1 MSSVVSPTSGT
12 RLSGSTTPGMAAP
25 ARGRAASLWRVTWPP
40 AVVVLGILGI
50 WESVVALE
58 LVNPIIL
65 PPPSA
70 IGASLAHLVTQPF
83 FWEAAR
89 VTMTET
95 LAGFFIGIATAW
107 VLGTLLGMSDL
118 ARRALYPIV
127 VAFQITPRIAFAPIF
142 LTWFGFGLESKIVM
156 AATICFFPLLL
167 NVLVGMETVDR
178 DARTLMRSFG
188 ASRWQEY
195 RELTLP
201 ASLPLILAGIKNAVT
216 LALIGTIVAEFV
228 GASVGMGV
236 LSKTFSFQLDVASSF
251 AVIIALMFFGLVLYG
266 IVELIDKK
274 LVYWRDRS

>member
-1 MSSVVSPTSGT
+1 MSSA
-12 RLSGSTTPGMAAP
+12 LSSEPEATVREADALPRRRRGSSM
-25 ARGRAASLWRVTWPP
+25 WRSVWPP
-40 AVVVLGILGI
+40 TAVILMVLAI
-50 WESVVALE
+50 WEGVVGFGM
-58 LVNPIIL
+58 VNPIIL

-70 IGASLAHLVTQPF
+70 IATSLAAMVTEPF
-83 FWEAAR
+83 FWEAAQA
-89 VTMTET
+89 TMTET
-95 LAGFFIGIATAW
+95 LVGFVIGIVTAW

-201 ASLPLILAGIKNAVT
+201 SSLPLILAGIKNAVT
-216 LALIGTIVAEFV
+216 LALIGAIVAEFV

-251 AVIIALMFFGLVLYG
+251 AVIIALMFFGLLLYG
-266 IVELIDKK
+266 LVELIDKR

>member
-1 MSSVVSPTSGT
+1 MSSMISTEPVTASAGMDATVVGRNRAS
-12 RLSGSTTPGMAAP
+12 RLL
-25 ARGRAASLWRVTWPP
+25 RAVWPP
-40 AVVVLGILGI
+40 TVVIVAILLV
-50 WESVVALE
+50 WEAVVALAW
-58 LVNPIIL
+58 VNPIIL
-65 PPPSA
+65 PAPSA
-70 IGASLAHLVTQPF
+70 IGVSLARLVTEPF
-83 FWEAAR
+83 FWEAAQA
-89 VTMTET
+89 TMTET
-95 LAGFFIGIATAW
+95 LVGFAIGIVTAW
-107 VLGTLLGMSDL
+107 VLGTALGMSDL

-201 ASLPLILAGIKNAVT
+201 SSLPLILAGIKNAVT
-216 LALIGTIVAEFV
+216 LALIGAIVAEFV

-251 AVIIALMFFGLVLYG
+251 AVIVALMFFGLVLYG
-266 IVELIDKK
+266 IVEVIDKK

>member
-1 MSSVVSPTSGT
+1 MNSPVTTDQTAESTTTADIGGPPRRSRVATAWRAVWPPTAVILAILAVWELVVS
-12 RLSGSTTPGMAAP
+12 LD
-25 ARGRAASLWRVTWPP
+25 W
-40 AVVVLGILGI
+40 
-50 WESVVALE
+50 
-58 LVNPIIL
+58 VNPIIL

-70 IGASLAHLVTQPF
+70 IATSLAAMITEPF
-83 FWEAAR
+83 FWEAAQA
-89 VTMTET
+89 TITET
-95 LAGFFIGIATAW
+95 LVGFAIGVAAAW

-118 ARRALYPIV
+118 ARRGLYPIV

-167 NVLVGMETVDR
+167 NVLVGMETVDK

-201 ASLPLILAGIKNAVT
+201 SSLPLILAGVKNAVT
-216 LALIGTIVAEFV
+216 LALIGAIVAEFV

-251 AVIIALMFFGLVLYG
+251 AVIIALMFFGLALYG
-266 IVELIDKK
+266 LVELIDKK
-274 LVYWRDRS
+274 LVYWRDQS

>member
-1 MSSVVSPTSGT
+1 MSSALSPQPETAVRGADALP
-12 RLSGSTTPGMAAP
+12 RRRRGS
-25 ARGRAASLWRVTWPP
+25 SLWRSVWPP
-40 AVVVLGILGI
+40 TAVVLAILAI
-50 WESVVALE
+50 WEGIVGFGM
-58 LVNPIIL
+58 VNPIIL

-70 IGASLAHLVTQPF
+70 IAISLAAMVTEPF
-83 FWEAAR
+83 FWEAAQA
-89 VTMTET
+89 TMTET
-95 LAGFFIGIATAW
+95 LVGFAIGIVTAW

-216 LALIGTIVAEFV
+216 LALIGAIVAEFV

-251 AVIIALMFFGLVLYG
+251 AVIIALMFFGLLLYG

>member
-1 MSSVVSPTSGT
+1 MTQAVAPEATAAIPRGARNGATNGRGARILRVV
-12 RLSGSTTPGMAAP
+12 
-25 ARGRAASLWRVTWPP
+25 WPP
-40 AVVVLGILGI
+40 VAVISVILVLWQTAVTLD
-50 WESVVALE
+50 W
-58 LVNPIIL
+58 VNDLIL
-65 PPPSA
+65 PPPSEIA
-70 IGASLAHLVTQPF
+70 ASLAYLLVQPF

-89 VTMTET
+89 ATMTET
-95 LAGFFIGIATAW
+95 VVGFLIGIVTAW
-107 VLGTLLGMSDL
+107 ALGTLLGMSDL

-195 RELTLP
+195 RELTFP

-216 LALIGTIVAEFV
+216 LALIGAIVAEFV

-251 AVIIALMFFGLVLYG
+251 AVIIALMFFGLILYG

-274 LVYWRDRS
+274 FVYWRDRS

>member
-1 MSSVVSPTSGT
+1 MSSA
-12 RLSGSTTPGMAAP
+12 LSSQPETTV
-25 ARGRAASLWRVTWPP
+25 RGADALPRRRRGASLWRSVWPP
-40 AVVVLGILGI
+40 TAVVLAILAI
-50 WESVVALE
+50 WEGIVGFGM
-58 LVNPIIL
+58 VNPIIL

-70 IGASLAHLVTQPF
+70 IARSLAAMVAEPF
-83 FWEAAR
+83 FWEAAQA
-89 VTMTET
+89 TMTET
-95 LAGFFIGIATAW
+95 LVGFVIGIVTAW
-107 VLGTLLGMSDL
+107 ILGTLLGMSDL

-216 LALIGTIVAEFV
+216 LALIGAIVAEFV

-251 AVIIALMFFGLVLYG
+251 AVIIALMLFGLLLYG
-266 IVELIDKK
+266 IVELIDKR

>member
-1 MSSVVSPTSGT
+1 MSSVMAPQSGAAT
-12 RLSGSTTPGMAAP
+12 AGAAP
-25 ARGRAASLWRVTWPP
+25 SPSRRRGRAVLRAAGPP
-40 AVVVLGILGI
+40 TVVVIAILAV
-50 WESVVALE
+50 WEGVVAIGWANAL
-58 LVNPIIL
+58 IL
-65 PPPSA
+65 PAPSA
-70 IGASLAHLVTQPF
+70 IGSSLAAMVTEPF
-83 FWEAAR
+83 FWEAAQA
-89 VTMTET
+89 TMTET
-95 LAGFFIGIATAW
+95 VVGFLIGIVTAW

-178 DARTLMRSFG
+178 DARSLMRSFG

-201 ASLPLILAGIKNAVT
+201 ASLPLILAGVKNAVT
-216 LALIGTIVAEFV
+216 LALIGAIVAEFV

-251 AVIIALMFFGLVLYG
+251 AVIIALMCFGLVLYG

>member
-1 MSSVVSPTSGT
+1 MTSVVSSESVTTSFGMEAKGT
-12 RLSGSTTPGMAAP
+12 RSRGSSVW
-25 ARGRAASLWRVTWPP
+25 RATWPP
-40 AVVVLGILGI
+40 TVVVLAILAV
-50 WESVVALE
+50 WEAVVGLDV
-58 LVNPIIL
+58 VNPIIL

-70 IGASLAHLVTQPF
+70 IGASLAQLVTEPF

-89 VTMTET
+89 ATMTET
-95 LAGFFIGIATAW
+95 IIGFLIGIVTAW
-107 VLGTLLGMSDL
+107 MLGTLLGMSDL
-118 ARRALYPIV
+118 ARRALYPLV

-216 LALIGTIVAEFV
+216 LALIGAIVAEFV

>member
-1 MSSVVSPTSGT
+1 MSSTVSTESV
-12 RLSGSTTPGMAAP
+12 TTIPGMDATVAP
-25 ARGRAASLWRVTWPP
+25 RSRASGLFRVVWPP
-40 AVVVLGILGI
+40 AVVIVAILAV
-50 WESVVALE
+50 WEAVVALE
-58 LVNPIIL
+58 WVNPIIL
-65 PPPSA
+65 PAPSA
-70 IGASLAHLVTQPF
+70 IAVSLGQLVTEPF
-83 FWEAAR
+83 FWEAAEA
-89 VTMTET
+89 TMTET
-95 LAGFFIGIATAW
+95 LVGFAIGIFAAW
-107 VLGTLLGMSDL
+107 VLGTALGMSDL

-178 DARTLMRSFG
+178 DAKTLMRSFG
-188 ASRWQEY
+188 AGRWQEY

-201 ASLPLILAGIKNAVT
+201 ASLPLIFAGIKNAVT
-216 LALIGTIVAEFV
+216 LALIGAIVAEFV

-236 LSKTFSFQLDVASSF
+236 LSKTFSFQLDVATSF
-251 AVIIALMFFGLVLYG
+251 AVIVALMFFGLVLYG

>member
-1 MSSVVSPTSGT
+1 MSSTVSTESV
-12 RLSGSTTPGMAAP
+12 TTVPGMDATVP
-25 ARGRAASLWRVTWPP
+25 PRSRASGLFRVVWPP
-40 AVVVLGILGI
+40 TVVIVAILAV
-50 WESVVALE
+50 WEAVVALE
-58 LVNPIIL
+58 WVNPIIL
-65 PPPSA
+65 PAPSA
-70 IGASLAHLVTQPF
+70 IAVSLGQLVTEPF
-83 FWEAAR
+83 FWEAAEA
-89 VTMTET
+89 TMTET
-95 LAGFFIGIATAW
+95 LVGFAIGIFAAW
-107 VLGTLLGMSDL
+107 VLGTALGMSDL

-178 DARTLMRSFG
+178 DAKTLMRSFG
-188 ASRWQEY
+188 AGRWQEY

-201 ASLPLILAGIKNAVT
+201 ASLPLIFAGIKNAVT
-216 LALIGTIVAEFV
+216 LALIGAIVAEFV

-236 LSKTFSFQLDVASSF
+236 LSKTFSFQLDVATSF
-251 AVIIALMFFGLVLYG
+251 AVIVALMFFGLVLYG

>member
-1 MSSVVSPTSGT
+1 MSSAQPVVTG
-12 RLSGSTTPGMAAP
+12 AAADGAP
-25 ARGRAASLWRVTWPP
+25 RRARGRAAKFVRAAWPP
-40 AVVVLGILGI
+40 TAVVVLILLV
-50 WESVVALE
+50 WETVVVVGWA
-58 LVNPIIL
+58 NPLIL
-65 PPPSA
+65 PAPTA
-70 IGASLAHLVTQPF
+70 IAASLGAMVTEPF

-89 VTMTET
+89 ATVTET
-95 LAGFFIGIATAW
+95 LVGFVIGIVTAW

-178 DARTLMRSFG
+178 DARALMRSFG
-188 ASRWQEY
+188 AGRWQEY

-201 ASLPLILAGIKNAVT
+201 ASMPLILAGIKNAVT
-216 LALIGTIVAEFV
+216 LALIGAIVAEFV

-251 AVIIALMFFGLVLYG
+251 AVIIALMLFGLVLYG
-266 IVELIDKK
+266 IVELVDRK

>member
-1 MSSVVSPTSGT
+1 MTSVLSPE
-12 RLSGSTTPGMAAP
+12 SGSTVTGAD
-25 ARGRAASLWRVTWPP
+25 ARPRRKRVSSVWRAVWPP
-40 AVVVLGILGI
+40 CAVVLVILAL
-50 WESVVALE
+50 WEAVVAFGG
-58 LVNPIIL
+58 VNAIIL

-70 IGASLAHLVTQPF
+70 IAASLASMVTEPF

-89 VTMTET
+89 ATMTET
-95 LAGFFIGIATAW
+95 LAGFLIGIVTAW

-188 ASRWQEY
+188 AGRWQEY

-216 LALIGTIVAEFV
+216 LALIGAIVAEFV

-266 IVELIDKK
+266 VVELMDKK

>member
-1 MSSVVSPTSGT
+1 MSSALSAEPTLVT
-12 RLSGSTTPGMAAP
+12 AAAQLAP
-25 ARGRAASLWRVTWPP
+25 RRNRASAVWRAAWPP
-40 AVVVLGILGI
+40 TVVVVAILAVWEAVVRFEI
-50 WESVVALE
+50 
-58 LVNPIIL
+58 VNAIIL
-65 PPPSA
+65 PAPSA
-70 IGASLAHLVTQPF
+70 IGISLATLVTEPF
-83 FWEAAR
+83 FWEAAQA
-89 VTMTET
+89 TMTET
-95 LAGFFIGIATAW
+95 LVGFGIGIVTAW
-107 VLGTLLGMSDL
+107 VLGTLLGMWDL

-216 LALIGTIVAEFV
+216 LALIGAIVAEFV

-251 AVIIALMFFGLVLYG
+251 AVIVALMFFGLVLYG

>member
-1 MSSVVSPTSGT
+1 MSSPD
-12 RLSGSTTPGMAAP
+12 STFTQPVLP
-25 ARGRAASLWRVTWPP
+25 PEPSRASSIWRRTWPP
-40 AVVVLGILGI
+40 TAVVLTIIAI
-50 WESVVALE
+50 WETVVTLDW
-58 LVNPIIL
+58 VNQLIL
-65 PPPSA
+65 PAPSA
-70 IGASLAHLVTQPF
+70 IMSSLAAMITEPF
-83 FWEAAR
+83 FWEAAQA
-89 VTMTET
+89 TMTET
-95 LAGFFIGIATAW
+95 LAGFLIGIVTAW

-216 LALIGTIVAEFV
+216 LALIGAIVAEFV